1 MVIDASTAIDLL
13 LEIEPHAGSIARLIA
28 GEGPLAAPHLLD
40 AEVGQVLR
48 RLVIGR
54 ALSAPRARDALDDL
68 AALPIQRFA
77 HGPLLA
83 RAFELRH
90 NTTIYDALYLVLAE
104 GLRAPLLTRDR
115 ALSAIPGHR
124 AKVIV
129 LR

>member
-115 ALSAIPGHR
+115 ALAAIPGHR

>member
-28 GEGPLAAPHLLD
+28 GAGPLAAPHLLD

-83 RAFELRH
+83 RAFELRQ

-115 ALSAIPGHR
+115 ALAAIPGHR

>member
-83 RAFELRH
+83 RAFELRQ

-115 ALSAIPGHR
+115 ALAAIPGHR

>member
-1 MVIDASTAIDLL
+1 MVIDASAAVDLL
-13 LEIEPHAGSIARLIA
+13 LGIEPHAETIAHLIA
-28 GEGPLAAPHLLD
+28 DQGPLAAPHLLD

-48 RLVIGR
+48 RLVASR
-54 ALSAPRARDALDDL
+54 ALSAPRAREALDDL

-83 RAFELRH
+83 GAFDLHH
-90 NTTIYDALYLVLAE
+90 NTTVYDALYLVLAE

-115 ALSAIPGHR
+115 GLASIPGHR
-124 AKVIV
+124 AKVLV

>member
-1 MVIDASTAIDLL
+1 MVIDASAAVDLL
-13 LEIEPHAGSIARLIA
+13 LGIEPHAGSIARLVA

-48 RLVIGR
+48 RLVISR

-68 AALPIQRFA
+68 AALSIQRFA

-90 NTTIYDALYLVLAE
+90 NTTMYDALYLVLAE
-104 GLRAPLLTRDR
+104 GLRAPLLTRDQGL
-115 ALSAIPGHR
+115 AAIPGHR

-129 LR
+129 LQ

>member
-1 MVIDASTAIDLL
+1 
-13 LEIEPHAGSIARLIA
+13 
-28 GEGPLAAPHLLD
+28 LLD

-48 RLVIGR
+48 RLVASR

-83 RAFELRH
+83 RAFDLRH

-115 ALSAIPGHR
+115 ALASIPGHR
-124 AKVIV
+124 AKVVV

>member
-1 MVIDASTAIDLL
+1 MVIDASSAIDLL

-48 RLVIGR
+48 RLVISR

-83 RAFELRH
+83 RAFELRQ

-115 ALSAIPGHR
+115 ALAAIPGHR

-129 LR
+129 LQ

>member
-1 MVIDASTAIDLL
+1 MVIDASAAIDLL
-13 LEIEPHAGSIARLIA
+13 LGIEPHAGSIARLVA
-28 GEGPLAAPHLLD
+28 DEGPLAAPHLLD

-48 RLVIGR
+48 RLAASR

-90 NTTIYDALYLVLAE
+90 NATIYDALYLALAE
-104 GLRAPLLTRDR
+104 GLRAPFLTRDQGL
-115 ALSAIPGHR
+115 ATIPGHR

>member
-1 MVIDASTAIDLL
+1 MVIDASSAIDLL

-48 RLVIGR
+48 RLVISR

-83 RAFELRH
+83 RAFELRQ